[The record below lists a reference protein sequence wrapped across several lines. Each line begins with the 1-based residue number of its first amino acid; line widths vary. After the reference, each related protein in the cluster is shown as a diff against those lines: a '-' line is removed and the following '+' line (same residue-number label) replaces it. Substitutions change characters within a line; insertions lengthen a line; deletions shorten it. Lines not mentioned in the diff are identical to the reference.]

1 MSGSNSGRG
10 RPPKDPAKRKSVPCT
25 VKLRPSRKKII
36 RQESDLCDAPM
47 AEIFRLHAFE
57 EIKPQGLDLPLPT
70 VFMEIASLAEEL
82 YETAMSEDA
91 KWLTVEAIDIQT
103 ELNRKKLKFQ
113 GADEKRER
121 LRRQSARET
130 LAPSLTVPM
139 TQKRNEWLERHAD
152 AEDAALTTFFREK
165 AFDGLLKRER
175 LALGDILV
183 DRWTDLLDPITDR
196 SSERHEEKTRKEMKQ
211 IAKDI
216 HDRIQTD
223 MMGDRSPR

>member
-1 MSGSNSGRG
+1 MSVSNSGRG

-25 VKLRPSRKKII
+25 VKLRPSHKKII

-47 AEIFRLHAFE
+47 AKIFRLHAFE
-57 EIKPQGLDLPLPT
+57 EIKPQGLDLPSPT

-91 KWLTVEAIDIQT
+91 KWLTVEAIGIQT
-103 ELNRKKLKFQ
+103 ELNRKKLKLQ
-113 GADEKRER
+113 GADEKRDR
-121 LRRQSARET
+121 LRLQSARET
-130 LAPSLTVPM
+130 LAPNLTVPM
-139 TQKRNEWLERHAD
+139 TQRRKEWLERYAD

-165 AFDGLLKRER
+165 AFEGLRRRTK
-175 LALGDILV
+175 LARGGIWI

-196 SSERHEEKTRKEMKQ
+196 RFERHEEKTRKEMKQ

-223 MMGDRSPR
+223 VIGDRSPR